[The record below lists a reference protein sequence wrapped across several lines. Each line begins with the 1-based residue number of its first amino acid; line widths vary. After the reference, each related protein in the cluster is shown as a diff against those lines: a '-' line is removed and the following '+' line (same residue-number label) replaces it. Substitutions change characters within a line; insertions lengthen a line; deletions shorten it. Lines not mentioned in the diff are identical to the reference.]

1 MVTAIMR
8 LAAYAITTICCIIFT
23 SNLGIAVELKNT
35 QKQKA
40 LIVNA
45 ITFIAGL
52 IVGVLII
59 I

>member
-1 MVTAIMR
+1 MKAIIMR
-8 LAAYAITTICCIIFT
+8 FAAYVITTICCIIFT
-23 SNLGIAVELKNT
+23 SNLGVAVELKNK

-40 LIVNA
+40 LIINA
-45 ITFIAGL
+45 ITFILGL

>member
-1 MVTAIMR
+1 MR
-8 LAAYAITTICCIIFT
+8 FAAYVITTICCIIFT
-23 SNLGIAVELKNT
+23 SNLGVAVELKNK

-40 LIVNA
+40 LIINA
-45 ITFIAGL
+45 ITFILGL